1 MLMNYDDYYYTYIV
15 DGLIFKIKHQDS
27 TCVNYPCPYC
37 GQNTLRFLGM
47 NDELLSWPPQY
58 RINIAC
64 DNPCCPGRHNLSGII
79 INGEFNTDSG
89 LAITSTIKKLI
100 NSRPLD
106 KIVSSKDSMIKE
118 QVEQKNNEL

>member
-1 MLMNYDDYYYTYIV
+1 MNYDDYYTYIV
-15 DGLIFKIKHQDS
+15 DGVIFKIKHQDS

-37 GQNTLRFLGM
+37 EQNTLRFLGM

-64 DNPCCPGRHNLSGII
+64 DNPRCPGRHNLSGII

-100 NSRPLD
+100 DSRPLD